1 MQEGYFL
8 IRTYVYNEA
17 RPIEN
22 ARAYVK
28 TGTSEQTDENGNV
41 RPFDASIDASPQ
53 NYDYLLTTG
62 SDGKSEI
69 IRIQAPNRENSFVQ
83 EDSGDSYSLVDVYVE
98 ADDFIP
104 VLVRG
109 IQVFPNIKSELPLP
123 LEPNVSSFTEGVVRV
138 YNVPANAAVST
149 PERSPEFPSSSD
161 IRVDVLPEII
171 IPSNIVV
178 HLGRP
183 DNSSAENV
191 TIPFTEYIKNVASSE
206 IFPTWDEEAI
216 RANIYAQISLALNR
230 IYTEWYT
237 SRGYPFQI
245 TNSTAFDQAFVRDRN
260 IFENISQI
268 VDEIFN
274 RFIRRQGN
282 YEPLFAQYCD
292 GIRTSCN
299 GMSQWGSQEL
309 AQQGYSAPEILRYYY
324 GDDIQITMT
333 DNIADTAVSYPG
345 SPLSQG
351 SVGEDVLRIQI
362 QLNRIRQDYPLI
374 PEIREVNGRFGP
386 ETEEA
391 VRTFQDIFNLSV
403 DGIVGMATWY
413 KISRIYT
420 AVTDLAE
427 ISSEGTGTRIPEE
440 IPNVTLSIGSQGSEV
455 RLLQYILEYLSYF
468 YPTIPKLSVDGYFGQ
483 STENSVIGFQKTF
496 GINPDGIVGAQTW
509 EELYAAG
516 NEISEVV
523 EVSDEQRY
531 SGTPLD
537 VGSTGRRVELMKMY
551 YNRIA
556 QYYGNLPQVTQNDVF
571 DEEFKN
577 AITDFQER
585 YGLDSDGIIGALTW
599 TRIVELYNF
608 IENEQ
613 ENTAPAFAAN
623 KPKTFEKYPGIP
635 IRRGMNGRHIKLLQN
650 AINVINRH
658 SGVKKYLNVN
668 GEYGTETETSI
679 RSYQKKNGFY
689 PDGVVDEKL
698 WNRIIPEAQKIE
710 NEIW

>member
-1 MQEGYFL
+1 MQEGYFFV
-8 IRTYVYNEA
+8 RTYVYNEA
-17 RPIEN
+17 SPIEN
-22 ARAYVK
+22 AVAYVK
-28 TGTSEQTDENGNV
+28 IGTREGTDENGNV
-41 RPFDASIDASPQ
+41 KPYDANLDASPQ
-53 NYDYLLTTG
+53 NYDYSLVTG
-62 SDGKSEI
+62 SDGRSEI
-69 IRIQAPNRENSFVQ
+69 IRIEAPDMQYSFVQ
-83 EDSGDSYSLVDVYVE
+83 GGVEIPYSLVDVYVE
-98 ADDFIP
+98 ADGFVP

-109 IQVFPNIKSELPLP
+109 LQVFPSIQSELPLA
-123 LEPNVSSFTEGVVRV
+123 LEPNVSALPVGDVRV
-138 YNVPANAAVST
+138 YNVPANAVVSS
-149 PERSPEFPSSSD
+149 PERTPEFPNSSD
-161 IRVDVLPEII
+161 IQVDVLPEIV

-183 DNSSAENV
+183 DDSSAANV
-191 TIPFTEYIKNVASSE
+191 TVPFTEYIKNVASSE

-230 IYTEWYT
+230 VYTEWYP

-260 IFENISQI
+260 IFENISTI

-299 GMSQWGSQEL
+299 GMSQWGSQNL
-309 AQQGYSAPEILRYYY
+309 AEQGYSALDILKYYY

-333 DNIADTAVSYPG
+333 DNIADETVSYPG
-345 SPLSQG
+345 RPLSLG

-362 QLNRIRQDYPLI
+362 ELNRIRQDYPLI
-374 PEIREVNGRFGP
+374 PRIEEVNGRFGT

-391 VRTFQDIFNLSV
+391 VRTFQDIFNLET

-427 ISSEGTGTRIPEE
+427 ISSEGTGTRIPDE
-440 IPNVTLSIGSQGSEV
+440 IPNVTLSIGSQGPEV

-468 YPTIPKLSVDGYFGQ
+468 YPTIPQLSVDGYFGQ

-496 GINPDGIVGAQTW
+496 GITADGVVGEETW
-509 EELYAAG
+509 EKLYAAA
-516 NEISEVV
+516 NEISEAVA
-523 EVSDEQRY
+523 VSDEQRY
-531 SGTPLD
+531 SGTPLN

-556 QYYGNLPQVTQNDVF
+556 QYYGNLPQVTQNDVY
-571 DEEFKN
+571 DEEFAN
-577 AITDFQER
+577 AITAFQER
-585 YGLDSDGIIGALTW
+585 YGLEADGIIGALTW

-613 ENTAPAFAAN
+613 GGTAPVFAQ
-623 KPKTFEKYPGIP
+623 KKTNSFEKYPGIP
-635 IRRGMNGRHIKLLQN
+635 IRRGMNGRHIKFIQN
-650 AINVINRH
+650 AINVINKH
-658 SGVKKYLNVN
+658 SDIKKYLNVN
-668 GEYGTETETSI
+668 GEYGSETEMSVKT
-679 RSYQKKNGFY
+679 YQKKNGFY
-689 PDGVVDEKL
+689 PNGIVDERL
-698 WNRIIPEAQKIE
+698 WNKMMSEAE
-710 NEIW
+710 NLEKNI